1 MKYAVRME
9 LDGQEFEVKLGMKAI
24 ITLEDKGISLDDLND
39 VSMKDILTIL
49 HIGIK
54 RSNSKISF
62 DEFVDLVDDSDKT
75 IEDLGEVMEK
85 ALDLG
90 IGKGKMKL
98 NGDSPKNDFSGIDK
112 IEIDPNDPDNNDGE
126 TSKNV

>member
-1 MKYAVRME
+1 MMKYAVRLN

-75 IEDLGEVMEK
+75 IEELGEVLEK
-85 ALDLG
+85 ALELG
-90 IGKGKMKL
+90 VGKGKMKL
-98 NGDSPKNDFSGIDK
+98 NSPQNEFPTEEKDLDK
-112 IEIDPNDPDNNDGE
+112 VVTTINEGE
-126 TSKNV
+126 DSKNV